1 MKEKHSNIQ
10 DTIYRL
16 LQRSQRSNG
25 HSNAYEVLVSNNNQ
39 RTMVVPRTNNIEE
52 FKENIEAAHNIAKDV
67 GGTVQVEIYRG
78 ISPKAGLVSNYEITL
93 DNTPKQNDSSANQS
107 QIEQAVENALQKHQQ
122 GGNNG
127 LMGNLEGVN
136 LLFGALTGADTDTE
150 NTGNTL
156 SGLAGLLGAVN
167 NSRHENTLMQFEKK
181 LSDYKQ
187 ETQIHSIQKQLQ
199 DLTTERDTIK
209 QQNQKLEKANGEY
222 KSEVS
227 DLETRLAGYS
237 NTELLK
243 RVATGV
249 ISGIGSKLLAGSP
262 KAAELFGLTKDE
274 LQNALGIVEEET
286 IAGHG
291 IVPDTDVN
299 IEELHHPQTE
309 QQKQVFKAINDTANA
324 LKKGDIQFAY
334 YMITIIGNCMDSE
347 ELTNSMVHHLE
358 KEKQRLNEERDIEN
372 STEEE

>member
-93 DNTPKQNDSSANQS
+93 DNTPKQNDSNANQS

-127 LMGNLEGVN
+127 LMGNLESVN

-150 NTGNTL
+150 NSGNTL
-156 SGLAGLLGAVN
+156 NGLAGLLGVVN

-187 ETQIHSIQKQLQ
+187 ETHVSTLQKQLQ
-199 DLTTERDTIK
+199 DVTTERDALK
-209 QQNQKLEKANGEY
+209 QQNQELEKENSKY
-222 KSEVS
+222 KTAVS

-237 NTELLK
+237 NTEILK

-262 KAAELFGLTKDE
+262 KAAELLGLTKDE
-274 LQNALGIVEEET
+274 LQNALGIVEEEAM
-286 IAGHG
+286 AGNG
-291 IVPDTDVN
+291 ITPDTDVDF
-299 IEELHHPQTE
+299 EELHHPQTE

-324 LKKGDIQFAY
+324 LKKSDIQFAY

-347 ELTNSMVHHLE
+347 ELTNSMVHYLE
-358 KEKQRLNEERDIEN
+358 KEKQRLSEEKDIEN
-372 STEEE
+372 PTKNE